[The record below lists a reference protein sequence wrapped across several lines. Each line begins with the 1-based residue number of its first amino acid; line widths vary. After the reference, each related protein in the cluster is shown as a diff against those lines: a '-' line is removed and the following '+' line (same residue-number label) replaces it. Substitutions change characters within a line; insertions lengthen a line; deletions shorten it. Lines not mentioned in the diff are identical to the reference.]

1 MLRLFFAFLLL
12 PFCLAAAKTPHER
25 LVELAEASSD
35 GVIRLSEETFDLLTA
50 STREW
55 SAVVQLTALNKN
67 MKCTPC
73 K

>member
-1 MLRLFFAFLLL
+1 MLKLLFALLVL
-12 PFCLAAAKTPHER
+12 PFCLAASKTPHER

-35 GVIRLSEETFDLLTA
+35 GVIRLNEETFDLLTA
-50 STREW
+50 PKRDW
-55 SAVVQLTALNKN
+55 SAVVQLTALGKN